1 MKWGLVL
8 VTSGPGAAWGV
19 WGAWAWVPPHF
30 DGGRVVVPMDIE
42 DNPDAQLGAGSLAG
56 AASKK
61 EGPAGLRDD
70 REAPPER
77 RVREAVEA
85 NTAPE
90 AREPDEARAGKGA
103 RPRSNG
109 RSSLQD
115 PILRW
120 APLASQ
126 LMLAEVDIWDRAP
139 HVVLYLII
147 ALLILV
153 IVFLSVSLYR
163 NSAHEPDYSYDPEER
178 HRVGGGDMSVE
189 VRHGVR
195 ATPSPHPH
203 AGRATSGAAVHA
215 GRATRQSAV
224 DIARHISVARGG
236 GPTIPTRAYG
246 GSMAG
251 SLKRGTV
258 GGATRPGG
266 YDEVEEEEP
275 DDNSSTNGN
284 VQPDANSAL

>member
-1 MKWGLVL
+1 MKWGVVL
-8 VTSGPGAAWGV
+8 VTSGPAAAWGV
-19 WGAWAWVPPHF
+19 WGAWAWVPPHL
-30 DGGRVVVPMDIE
+30 DGDRVVTPMDIE
-42 DNPDAQLGAGSLAG
+42 DNPAAQLGAGSLAG
-56 AASKK
+56 AAPKK
-61 EGPAGLRDD
+61 QGPAGSRDA

-77 RVREAVEA
+77 RVREAAEA
-85 NTAPE
+85 NTAQE
-90 AREPDEARAGKGA
+90 AREPHEARAGIGA
-103 RPRSNG
+103 QPGGNAP
-109 RSSLQD
+109 SSLQD
-115 PILRW
+115 SVLRW

-126 LMLAEVDIWDRAP
+126 LMLAEVDIWDKTP

-178 HRVGGGDMSVE
+178 HRGGGGDMSVE

-195 ATPSPHPH
+195 ASPSPHPH

-224 DIARHISVARGG
+224 DIARRISVARGG

-246 GSMAG
+246 GDMAG
-251 SLKRGTV
+251 SLKWGTV
-258 GGATRPGG
+258 GGATRSGG
-266 YDEVEEEEP
+266 YDEVEEEEA

-284 VQPDANSAL
+284 VQPNANSVL